1 MTEERAKEL
10 FAKWVKILQLE
21 EWDIRFHWRVDPK
34 RMTLTDCA
42 GCTSY
47 NEVCR
52 QAVIQIADFDLYEM
66 DMQGFEMDYEQ
77 VLVHELMHLKMS
89 ILDDVKDKTQN
100 RVVHVL
106 VDGLARS
113 LVRASRGETT

>member
-10 FAKWVKILQLE
+10 FNKWVKILQLE

-66 DMQGFEMDYEQ
+66 DMQGFDVDYEQ

-113 LVRASRGETT
+113 LVRASRGEPT